1 VTDDHFGVPLAAAA
15 AAAAAVAAAAA
26 AVAAAAAAAA
36 AAAVA
41 AAAAGGE
48 TEGEARCS
56 MRCFSVCAECR
67 RLNAAAAGCWLH
79 KGEAACGAQATL
91 GLQGDTGDVGEMLEM
106 LEMLEKSRC
115 SSWARCCWRRR
126 PGQERRPARRPG
138 HASQAAPPAPKG
150 PTAVPRRPT
159 RRRLRGHTAAA
170 LAFAGGDGRNR
181 PRPED
186 PAPIRQAVPSRTQ
199 REQARSGVTSHL
211 TLEWRQLM
219 QASLISLV
227 SPQGN
232 CGGEGLR
239 LDGYGPLNEGAPGEV
254 GCFRGRFVSGLWG
267 AEAHL

>member
-1 VTDDHFGVPLAAAA
+1 MLELGEVLLAAAA
-15 AAAAAVAAAAA
+15 RSGEEAGASTRARF
-26 AVAAAAAAAA
+26 
-36 AAAVA
+36 
-41 AAAAGGE
+41 AGG
-48 TEGEARCS
+48 S
-56 MRCFSVCAECR
+56 
-67 RLNAAAAGCWLH
+67 
-79 KGEAACGAQATL
+79 
-91 GLQGDTGDVGEMLEM
+91 TG
-106 LEMLEKSRC
+106 
-115 SSWARCCWRRR
+115 
-126 PGQERRPARRPG
+126 
-138 HASQAAPPAPKG
+138 PKG
-150 PTAVPRRPT
+150 PDGCATAAD
-159 RRRLRGHTAAA
+159 RRLRGHTAAA